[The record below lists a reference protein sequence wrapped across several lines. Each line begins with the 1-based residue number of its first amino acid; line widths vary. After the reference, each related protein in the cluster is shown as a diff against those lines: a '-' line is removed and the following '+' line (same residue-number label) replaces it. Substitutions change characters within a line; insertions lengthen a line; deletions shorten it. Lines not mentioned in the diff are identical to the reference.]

1 MSDDTLNAGSAEELP
16 AEESTG
22 VTGELAA
29 EEATTGESTEQA
41 EPKGKEKALRDTEAA
56 LKERQADYTRL
67 SQQYAELKGN
77 MDMLVKMQ
85 SQVKPAVEE
94 KDWLETVD
102 EDKIL
107 ENPGMVKDLMKQ
119 MRREFAAVMQ
129 DRDAWMREEIAKA
142 RGSTVDPALK
152 AVVEQLK
159 SDPELGD
166 LPEGK
171 LLAMA
176 RRMGTAGKQTAVMQ
190 PRGNIAG
197 GQRGQ
202 PQKAVAKDGEFTAEQ
217 LAWLRASGA
226 MKDGKRDDTLE

>member
-22 VTGELAA
+22 VPGALAA
-29 EEATTGESTEQA
+29 DEATTGEPTEQA
-41 EPKGKEKALRDTEAA
+41 EPKGREKALRDTEAA
-56 LKERQADYTRL
+56 LKERQAEYTRL

-77 MDMLVKMQ
+77 MDMFVKLQ
-85 SQVKPAVEE
+85 SQNKQAVEE

-119 MRREFAAVMQ
+119 MRREFASVMQ

-142 RGSTVDPALK
+142 RGASVDPALR
-152 AVVEQLK
+152 AVVDQLK
-159 SDPELGD
+159 SDPELSD
-166 LPEGK
+166 LPEAK
-171 LLAMA
+171 LLALA
-176 RRMGTAGKQTAVMQ
+176 RRMGNGGKQSAVMQ

-202 PQKAVAKDGEFTAEQ
+202 PSRQAKDGEFTPDQ